1 MDVPIR
7 FMFSRKHIH
16 TVVAYLP
23 VVGFLLLI
31 ASLPFHYDWVQR
43 LSLYILG
50 ISYPIDYLYN
60 RRWEGW
66 HWTRDK
72 WVYVVMILLFLLT
85 PLWQLFDSTP
95 PTEYYKWQLHQ
106 RSAFVWVS
114 VAGLLGFSPHLH
126 TRHVGVVMLL
136 TGIYMFALTLYGY
149 LSYDLPMWDM
159 GVFNYY
165 RAHHINSHMVMNLY
179 MNTALIFGALGMEQW
194 NKKRM
199 RYVVAAMM
207 LVVWCFI
214 LLIDGR
220 VGFATSLL
228 LITIFLVHQC
238 WHRKPV
244 LGVLAFTVCAIM
256 SSVLI
261 YFNDRITADK
271 IEGDPRMAIWDYSIR
286 RIAVHPWLGYGLSTN
301 SLEYVEDAYTD
312 QEMYEGF
319 IRRTIEPIPE
329 FAVQG
334 HTMITHHPHNAFL
347 EYWLE
352 NGIFGLLL
360 FIALFVSAAC
370 MSFGKKRIYVWA
382 FLLALCIQCQFE
394 PIGDH
399 LQPQFIA
406 LMLFCLQREVAVPST
421 KRTPSVGAPA
431 AVAHPE

>member
-1 MDVPIR
+1 MKKSSVFMRGPKKDLYIPFFCSTFAGDMDVPIR

-16 TVVAYLP
+16 TVIAYLP

-114 VAGLLGFSPHLH
+114 VTGLLGFSPHLH

-149 LSYDLPMWDM
+149 LSYDLPIWDM
-159 GVFNYY
+159 GVFKYY

-199 RYVVAAMM
+199 RYVVTAMM
-207 LVVWCFI
+207 LIKLRTNRWFGERKNIFYFDDALSPFWIHNIFGELRNSIYQLYHLQSYGYICIEII
-214 LLIDGR
+214 LLIL
-220 VGFATSLL
+220 F
-228 LITIFLVHQC
+228 
-238 WHRKPV
+238 
-244 LGVLAFTVCAIM
+244 
-256 SSVLI
+256 
-261 YFNDRITADK
+261 
-271 IEGDPRMAIWDYSIR
+271 
-286 RIAVHPWLGYGLSTN
+286 
-301 SLEYVEDAYTD
+301 
-312 QEMYEGF
+312 F
-319 IRRTIEPIPE
+319 I
-329 FAVQG
+329 G
-334 HTMITHHPHNAFL
+334 
-347 EYWLE
+347 
-352 NGIFGLLL
+352 
-360 FIALFVSAAC
+360 
-370 MSFGKKRIYVWA
+370 
-382 FLLALCIQCQFE
+382 
-394 PIGDH
+394 
-399 LQPQFIA
+399 
-406 LMLFCLQREVAVPST
+406 
-421 KRTPSVGAPA
+421 
-431 AVAHPE
+431 